1 MNKEDILKRSR
12 EENSKGDELEIQ
24 KKETAQNNG
33 YFFAE
38 TCLFI
43 LAVSCDFGI
52 TSGTVAIFEKQ
63 FILKDV
69 LWLTMFLTSAIEYG
83 SKYLYDELHSSEV
96 IIVDCHFETP
106 RFAQVCAFFFFER

>member
-1 MNKEDILKRSR
+1 MSKEDILKRSR

-24 KKETAQNNG
+24 KRETAQNNG

-52 TSGTVAIFEKQ
+52 TSGTVTIFEKQ
-63 FILKDV
+63 FVLQDV
-69 LWLTMFLTSAIEYG
+69 LWLIIFLTSAIEYG
-83 SKYLYDELHSSEV
+83 SKYIYLRQKRHLIYTIFWLVGTIACLLVMFRS
-96 IIVDCHFETP
+96 
-106 RFAQVCAFFFFER
+106 

>member
-83 SKYLYDELHSSEV
+83 SKYLYLRQKRHLIYTIFWLVGV
-96 IIVDCHFETP
+96 IACLITMF
-106 RFAQVCAFFFFER
+106 QS